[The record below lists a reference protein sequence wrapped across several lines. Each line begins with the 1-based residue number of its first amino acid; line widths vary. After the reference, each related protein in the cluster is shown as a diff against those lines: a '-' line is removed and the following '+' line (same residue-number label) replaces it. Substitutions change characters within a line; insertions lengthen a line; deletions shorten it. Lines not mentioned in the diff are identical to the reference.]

1 MLPLLV
7 WVAGC
12 VFGLWLIWHEGYTRE
27 ALAFVVC
34 SSVVLWMVGGA
45 AWIGRKLQAGAAAR
59 AASAGN
65 GPLAKGIVLTDQDR
79 ELLKRAA
86 AMKSSEQQNL

>member
-12 VFGLWLIWHEGYTRE
+12 AFCGYMIFHFGMYRE

-34 SSVVLWMVGGA
+34 MGSFLWVVGGA
-45 AWIGRKLQAGAAAR
+45 TWLGQKLQAGAAAR

-65 GPLAKGIVLTDQDR
+65 SPSASGIVLTEKDR
-79 ELLKRAA
+79 EALKRAA
-86 AMKSSEQQNL
+86 AQQRSEQSS

>member
-7 WVAGC
+7 WVVGC
-12 VFGLWLIWHEGYTRE
+12 VFGLWLIWHEGYTHE

-34 SSVVLWMVGGA
+34 GSVALWMVGGA
-45 AWIGRKLQAGAAAR
+45 AWIGQKLQAGAAAR

-65 GPLAKGIVLTDQDR
+65 GPSAPGIVLTEKDR
-79 ELLKRAA
+79 EALKRAA
-86 AMKSSEQQNL
+86 AQQRTEQSS